1 MYQPIK
7 TLVELKKCNPEDG
20 LALVEIWHLF
30 SGKWRMLILG
40 ALYEEA
46 LRFTQIQRLIPS
58 ITPRMLS
65 RELKELELNGLVKR
79 TVEPSSPAVIRYELT
94 ESAQGLSQKV
104 RELLA
109 WGTAHRE
116 QSIRP

>member
-7 TLVELKKCNPEDG
+7 TLVELKNCNPEDG

-46 LRFTQIQRLIPS
+46 LRFTQIKHLIPS

-79 TVEPSSPAVIRYELT
+79 TVEPTSPVIIRYGLT
-94 ESAQGLSQKV
+94 ESAHQLSQKV
-104 RELLA
+104 VELMA
-109 WGTAHRE
+109 WGMAHRKE
-116 QSIRP
+116 AIRP